1 VDNSARLLPTERR
14 PGRPVGANSAET
26 RARILRAARDVISER
41 GYEAAN
47 FQVIAQRAGLS
58 RPTMHYYF
66 QTRTQIYETL
76 LHEAHSVVADC
87 IADARR
93 KNTLLKQLSTFVAA
107 ARRLDFAEGSM
118 LRFIITSRLESHRHP
133 GLRASST
140 PVVDAV
146 SEFYESMVADAV
158 GRGEIPDDVDAAAVV
173 NMLSSMF
180 WGMGFFAGF
189 VHETDEVLEIAKQL
203 HRLFV
208 SGLLNR
214 PVSSRSLTVDPHAPA
229 DVVAASPRPGSM
241 VCRETPD
248 SSRAIRQ

>member
-1 VDNSARLLPTERR
+1 LLVDNSARLLPTGRG

-26 RARILRAARDVISER
+26 RARILRAAREVISER

-47 FQVIAQRAGLS
+47 FQIISQRAGLS

-66 QTRTQIYETL
+66 HTREQIYESL
-76 LHEAHSVVADC
+76 LREAHSVVADC
-87 IADARR
+87 IAEARL

-133 GLRASST
+133 RLRACST

-146 SEFYESMVADAV
+146 SEFYGSMVADAV
-158 GRGEIPDDVDAAAVV
+158 RRGEIPDDVDATAVV
-173 NMLSSMF
+173 NMLTSMF

-189 VHETDEVLEIAKQL
+189 VHEADETMGIAKQL
-203 HRLFV
+203 KRFMV
-208 SGLLNR
+208 SGLLDG
-214 PVSSRSLTVDPHAPA
+214 PVGIRSLTNARTH
-229 DVVAASPRPGSM
+229 PRPSLPM
-241 VCRETPD
+241 D
-248 SSRAIRQ
+248 SPVPVRDWP